1 MKKKEGAQPRNQN
14 SKTHGFYSQLLDDTE
29 KALIEKA
36 IVVEGIDEEIAL
48 LRVKLNQLVV
58 NHPENLELALAVAN
72 TITRMVR
79 TKYNIS
85 KEQKKSLKEAI
96 TRVITDI
103 AIPLGVKILFK

>member
-1 MKKKEGAQPRNQN
+1 MKKKKGAQPRNQ
-14 SKTHGFYSQLLDDTE
+14 SAKTHGFYSQLLDDTE

-48 LRVKLNQLVV
+48 LRVKLNRLVV

-85 KEQKKSLKEAI
+85 KEQKNSLKEAI
-96 TRVITDI
+96 TMVITDV

>member
-1 MKKKEGAQPRNQN
+1 MKKKKGAQPRNQN
-14 SKTHGFYSQLLDDTE
+14 SKKHGFYRQLLDDTE